1 MRIHTFSVCLLALCL
16 LWIPRPSPAQEE
28 KGRLGFGLSLS
39 FGEGITARS
48 VQEGTAVGD
57 IRWLSIQP
65 NIHLELTQWGDGTHW
80 YDGTLDGLIW
90 GTILV
95 NLEPQTG
102 HAGGALAGLRYTLR
116 PGQRLQPYF
125 EGGLGVGSLDF
136 GLRDQADG
144 ICFFIQTSLG
154 LRWALSSR
162 FALLA
167 AATWQHS
174 SNAKINP
181 PNPGLDTLG
190 VQLGIEFQ

>member
-1 MRIHTFSVCLLALCL
+1 MRIPSFAACLLALCIFWL
-16 LWIPRPSPAQEE
+16 PRPSPAQEE
-28 KGRLGFGLSLS
+28 TRSLGFGLSLG

-48 VQEGTAVGD
+48 VQDRTAVGD

-65 NIHLELTQWGDGTHW
+65 NIHLKLAQLGDGKHW
-80 YDGTLDGLIW
+80 YHGTLDGLIW

-95 NLEPQTG
+95 NFEPETG
-102 HAGGALAGLRYTLR
+102 HAGGALAGLRYTMR
-116 PGQRLQPYF
+116 RGSRLQPYF

-154 LRWALSSR
+154 LRWAVSSR

-167 AATWQHS
+167 AATWQHA

-190 VQLGIEFQ
+190 LQLGIEFQ